1 MAGTKK
7 ELYQGNKNN
16 DNVFHYLES
25 LPSEGIRPWRKLAII
40 PSLDDRYLP
49 PPIIPPLADGLQ
61 CLDVQENVRITIG
74 DQDVRQ
80 FLLQEYD
87 IAEPLRIQAFDKELR
102 RKIVLACL
110 EQGAGFRQLSRLTG
124 VPYGVIHRIFDRK

>member
-1 MAGTKK
+1 MSSHFFRQYVKIG
-7 ELYQGNKNN
+7 
-16 DNVFHYLES
+16 
-25 LPSEGIRPWRKLAII
+25 
-40 PSLDDRYLP
+40 
-49 PPIIPPLADGLQ
+49 
-61 CLDVQENVRITIG
+61 CLRITIG
-74 DQDVRQ
+74 DQDVRK

-124 VPYGVIHRIFDRK
+124 VPYGVIHRIFERK

>member
-1 MAGTKK
+1 MYLCLCATRTVCNRIPLD
-7 ELYQGNKNN
+7 ELR
-16 DNVFHYLES
+16 DLVET
-25 LPSEGIRPWRKLAII
+25 
-40 PSLDDRYLP
+40 
-49 PPIIPPLADGLQ
+49 PLADGLQ

-74 DQDVRQ
+74 DQDVRK

-124 VPYGVIHRIFDRK
+124 VPYGVIHRIFERK